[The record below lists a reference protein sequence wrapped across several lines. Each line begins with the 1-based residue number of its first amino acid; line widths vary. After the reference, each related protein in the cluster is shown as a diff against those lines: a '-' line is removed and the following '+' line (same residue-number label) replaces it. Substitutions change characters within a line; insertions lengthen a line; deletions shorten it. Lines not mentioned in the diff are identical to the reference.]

1 MSISMKKLTHAEQVR
16 QAVRLE
22 RTRRGSALATNDL
35 PPPAIDKRVFADE
48 SDGTLLSVFL
58 GVGVTLSLKIPKWT
72 LSARGKDT
80 LTVYKLPD
88 GEQVLFEGEFDS
100 ADSELFPLSVDI
112 PFGVF
117 NRWGEGAHEFV
128 YDVVQANNSE
138 LRSQPLLLRF
148 DRVPPYGHNRPLP
161 FPEVGPVLE
170 GDVGA
175 VTLTLP
181 EYPDWQA
188 GDHVAYFW
196 VNLAEPPEDL
206 SDLAPVAFV
215 EVQSPPQSLVVPE
228 AIIRQAGNGGIY
240 AIYQLFDKAGNA
252 SFPSDYRA
260 VGVALG
266 TLPDNL
272 QPPRVPLAPGS
283 GDDRIDVAD
292 ALLGVTVEIDA
303 FDNVEAEDEIN
314 VTWGSAALGWDRV
327 GVRNFPLEIA
337 VPNQVLRGQYGMT
350 TTGDKPTKVKYEVR
364 RGTVPQGSQEI
375 DILVNFETVAPGPGP
390 DPIPEFPEPVNPRLP
405 LPNVYGEGSATPN
418 QLDPAHENKEAT
430 LKVVLY
436 DDIKTGDK
444 LEFYWGGEQ
453 IAEATYEIDEADDD
467 PGDEIPRPVPWVYI
481 KGGNNGVVP
490 VHYTVTRPG
499 VPNIGLSGNQDVT
512 VDAIT
517 ITPAAPDY
525 ERGPT
530 APEGWVNCASLYEDP
545 SDPHS
550 LEPAIRIVVP
560 NLTEYELEAGD
571 VVTMHWQAFQGA
583 ADRPLPSADRTETIT
598 LGANYPVTGFTWYV
612 QPYDDHILP
621 IYVEDD
627 PAGSAKITY
636 SFEYQGKQV
645 TSEVLEIVVA
655 MYTPTGVCPIPPI
668 RK

>member
-1 MSISMKKLTHAEQVR
+1 MKKLTHAEQVR

-22 RTRRGSALATNDL
+22 RTRRGSAFATNEL
-35 PPPAIDKRVFADE
+35 PPPSTDDYIFADK
-48 SDGTLLSVFL
+48 SDGTLYSIFL
-58 GVGVTLSLKIPKWT
+58 GVGVTLHLDIPKWI

-80 LTVYKLPD
+80 LTVYKLLD
-88 GEQVLFEGEFDS
+88 GEQILFQDEFTS
-100 ADSELFPLSVDI
+100 ADSARFPLRVDI
-112 PFGVF
+112 PYDTF
-117 NRWGEGAHEFV
+117 NRWGEGEHEFV
-128 YDVVQANNSE
+128 YDVVLANHSE

-148 DRVPPYGHNRPLP
+148 DRVAPYGRNTPSP

-170 GDVGA
+170 GDVGT

-188 GDHVAYFW
+188 GDQVAYFW

-206 SDLAPVAFV
+206 SDLSPVAV
-215 EVQSPPQSLVVPE
+215 VDVQFPPQPLVVSE
-228 AIIRQAGNGGIY
+228 AYIRQAGNGGIY

-252 SFPSDYRA
+252 SFPSEYRA

-266 TLPDNL
+266 IAPANL
-272 QPPRVPLAPGS
+272 QPPRVPLAPGG

-292 ALLGVTVEIDA
+292 ALMGVTVEIDR
-303 FDNVEAEDEIN
+303 FDHFEAEDEIN
-314 VTWGSAALGWDRV
+314 VTWGSAALGWDRI
-327 GVRNFPLEIA
+327 GARSFPLEVD
-337 VPNQVLRGQYGMT
+337 VPNQVLREQYGMT

-364 RGTVPQGSQEI
+364 RGTVPQGNEEI
-375 DILVNFETVAPGPGP
+375 EILVNFETVAPGPGP
-390 DPIPEFPEPVNPRLP
+390 DPIPEFPDPVNPRLP
-405 LPNVYGEGSATPN
+405 LPNVYGEGSTTPN

-444 LEFYWGGEQ
+444 LEFYWGGQQ
-453 IAEATYEIDEADDD
+453 IAEATYEIDGARDN

-481 KGGNNGVVP
+481 KGGNNGRVP

-499 VPNIGLSGNQDVT
+499 VPNIGLSGNQDVN

-525 ERGPT
+525 ERGPS
-530 APEGWVNCASLYEDP
+530 APEYWVNCSSLYEDP
-545 SDPHS
+545 SAPHS

-571 VVTMHWQAFQGA
+571 VVTMHWQAFQGV
-583 ADRPLPSADRTETIT
+583 ADSPLPEADKTETIT

-655 MYTPTGVCPIPPI
+655 MYTPIGSCPIPPT